1 MEAVLKALASKRRLQ
16 ILGWLKD
23 PTAHFS
29 PQIDGDLVLDGVCSV
44 LIARKLRVS
53 QPTASVHLQVL
64 ARAGLIQGKR
74 VKQWVFYKRNERRI
88 EEVKRTLLKAW

>member
-1 MEAVLKALASKRRLQ
+1 METLLKALASKRRLQ
-16 ILGWLKD
+16 ILAWLKE
-23 PTAHFS
+23 PTAHF
-29 PQIDGDLVLDGVCSV
+29 PRQVDGDLVLDGVCSV

-74 VKQWVFYKRNERRI
+74 VKQWVFYKRNEKRI
-88 EEVKRTLLKAW
+88 EELKRMLVKAW

>member
-16 ILGWLKD
+16 ILAWLKD
-23 PTAHFS
+23 PVANFP

-88 EEVKRTLLKAW
+88 EEVKRTVLKAW

>member
-1 MEAVLKALASKRRLQ
+1 METLLKALASKRRLQ

-23 PTAHFS
+23 PTAHFP
-29 PQIDGDLVLDGVCSV
+29 PQVDGDLVLDGVCSV
-44 LIARKLRVS
+44 LIAKKLRVS

-74 VKQWVFYKRNERRI
+74 VKQWVFYKRNEKRI
-88 EEVKRTLLKAW
+88 EELKRMLVKAW